1 MSDRFFS
8 PPLGNRPSVELTGAE
23 AHHLMHVLRKNPGD
37 QVSLFDGTGT
47 EATAIIATTNRTSVE
62 LSVLET
68 TSATN
73 ETRFRVDLATAV
85 PKGERFRW
93 LVEKATELGIHRLSP
108 LLTTRGIVQPQRG
121 KLEKMRQTVIAAC
134 KQSGRSR
141 LMELAPLTRW
151 ENFIANVSEGT
162 EFFLADPRGEAAGQA
177 AGNRASDQPTLLAV
191 GPEGGLTEME
201 IELAVHVGARLVS
214 LGSHT
219 LRVETAALAMAAL
232 FVPRSADG

>member
-37 QVSLFDGTGT
+37 QVTLFDGTGT
-47 EATAIIATTNRTSVE
+47 EATAMIVTTNRTSVE

-73 ETRFRVDLATAV
+73 ETRFCVELATAV

-121 KLEKMRQTVIAAC
+121 KLEKMRQTVISAC
-134 KQSGRSR
+134 KQSGRSQ
-141 LMELAPLTRW
+141 LMELAPVTRW
-151 ENFIANVSEGT
+151 ENFIANVSEGA
-162 EFFLADPRGEAAGQA
+162 EFFLADPRGESARQA
-177 AGNRASDQPTLLAV
+177 AGERVHDRPTLLV
-191 GPEGGLTEME
+191 LGPEGGLTDRE
-201 IELAVHVGARLVS
+201 IELAIKVGARLVS
-214 LGSHT
+214 LGPRT

-232 FVPRSADG
+232 FVPHCRGG